1 MELKH
6 GINLGGFL
14 SQCVY
19 ETEHFQTFIVRSDIR
34 AIKEMGFDHVRLPID
49 CNILEKEDGTEN
61 QEWSRYVTETV
72 EWCQEEGLSIIL
84 DLHKAYG
91 YDFNDAGNGE
101 KNNLFTDRYLQDRF
115 VRLWMWIAKKYSVY
129 PHVAFEL
136 LNEVVEK
143 ENAGAWNELIART
156 VQTIRSISRDV
167 LIIYGGIQW
176 NSVKTLKLLEKP
188 QDRNILFT
196 FHFYEPLIFT
206 HQKAHWVPAMDPNE
220 EIRYP
225 EEMAYYIR
233 KSEKL
238 GFQGEV
244 VTKAKSAHMGTE
256 FVEEMI
262 GEAIDAAEKAGVGLY
277 CGEFGVIDRAP
288 VEDTGR
294 WFQDVVR
301 TFRQNR
307 IGFALWSYKE
317 MDFGFTGE
325 HYAPI
330 RENLLKHVFQC
341 KDGNSERNSKR
352 NSERNQER
360 DSEKDSERNQ
370 ERD

>member
-1 MELKH
+1 MRKGKEKMKLKC

-14 SQCVY
+14 SQCNY
-19 ETEHFQTFIVRSDIR
+19 ETEHFRTFIVKNDIH

-49 CNILEKEDGTEN
+49 CNIFEYEDGTEN
-61 QEWSRYVTETV
+61 EADSCYVTDTV

-91 YDFNDAGNGE
+91 YDFNDAGNGK
-101 KNNLFTDRYLQDRF
+101 KNNLFNDEYLQERF
-115 VRLWMWIAKKYSVY
+115 VKLWTRIAEKYSVY

-143 ENAGAWNELIART
+143 ENAAAWNKL
-156 VQTIRSISRDV
+156 ISRAVKAIREVSKDV

-176 NSVKTLKLLEKP
+176 NSVRTLKLLEKP
-188 QDRNILFT
+188 KDKNILFT

-206 HQKAHWVPAMDPNE
+206 HQKAPWVPAMDPQE

-225 EEMAYYIR
+225 EEMEYYVL

-244 VTKAKSAHMGTE
+244 VTKAKAAHMGKE
-256 FVEEMI
+256 FIEEMI

-288 VEDTGR
+288 AEDTGR
-294 WFQDVVR
+294 WFKDVVQ
-301 TFRQNR
+301 TFRKYQ
-307 IGFALWSYKE
+307 IGYSLWSYKK
-317 MDFGFTGE
+317 MDFGFTGK
-325 HYAPI
+325 HYDSI
-330 RENLLKHVFQC
+330 RDDLLMNVFH
-341 KDGNSERNSKR
+341 
-352 NSERNQER
+352 
-360 DSEKDSERNQ
+360 
-370 ERD
+370 